1 MMVAEPKFK
10 AGQTV
15 NSIKS
20 ANSAIPPGRYRVVR
34 LLPTDGIVNQY
45 RIKSV
50 SDGHERVVRESEL
63 LPT

>member
-1 MMVAEPKFK
+1 MVAEPKFK

-15 NSIKS
+15 NSVKTPL
-20 ANSAIPPGRYRVVR
+20 SAIPQGRYKIVR
-34 LLPTDGIVNQY
+34 LLPSDGVVNQY

-63 LPT
+63 TPA

>member
-1 MMVAEPKFK
+1 MVAEPKFK

-20 ANSAIPPGRYRVVR
+20 ANSAIPQGRYQIVR
-34 LLPTDGIVNQY
+34 LLPADGVVNQY

-63 LPT
+63 APA